1 MPSVRVDVKPELLA
15 WACERTGSRSAE
27 LRESVPHLNE
37 WLAGKRQPTLRQLED
52 FARKACVALGYLFL
66 PNPPDER
73 VPIPDLRTVAG
84 QGVKRPS
91 PELLDV
97 IGLCERRQGWYREYA
112 QKIGEESLPFFGTA
126 TLATPPAEV
135 AAEMQRVLEFD
146 VAHRQEARSIEDA
159 LRIFIEKTEA
169 AGILVMAS
177 GVFGTNTH
185 RKLDPEEFRGF
196 VLADPLAPLIF
207 INGADA
213 KAAQMFTLAH
223 ELAHLWLGTS
233 ALTGETLVPVL
244 SDKAEQWCNKVA
256 AEFLVPLDAL
266 RAMSQASEPLA
277 NLKVFSSRFKVSA
290 LVILRRLLDA
300 GLIDRKQFDSVFV
313 AMRNMAPHPKPEAKK
328 GGGDFY
334 NSFPR
339 AASRR
344 FIRALYAD
352 TAEGNTLYR
361 DALQLL
367 CISRVETL
375 RELAKKAGGSQ

>member
-1 MPSVRVDVKPELLA
+1 MPAVRVNVKPELLK
-15 WACERTGSRSAE
+15 WACDRTGDRSAS
-27 LRESVPHLNE
+27 LRESIPHFDD
-37 WLAGKRQPTLRQLED
+37 WLTGKRQPTLRQLEA
-52 FARKACVALGYLFL
+52 FAKKACVALGYLFL

-73 VPIPDLRTVAG
+73 VPIPDLRTIAG
-84 QGVKRPS
+84 QGVRRPS

-97 IGLCERRQGWYREYA
+97 LGLCERRQSWYRDYA
-112 QKIGEESLPFFGTA
+112 QKVGNEPLPFFRTA
-126 TLATPPAEV
+126 TLATPPTEV

-146 VAHRQEARSIEDA
+146 VDHRQEARSVDDA
-159 LRIFIEKTEA
+159 LRMFIERTES
-169 AGILVMAS
+169 AGIMVMAS

-185 RKLDPEEFRGF
+185 RKLDPDEFRGF

-233 ALTGETLVPVL
+233 ALTGETLVRVA

-266 RAMSQASEPLA
+266 RSMNLPDEPLA
-277 NLKVFSSRFKVSA
+277 NLKRYSARFKVSP
-290 LVILRRLLDA
+290 LVILRRLLD
-300 GLIDRKQFDSVFV
+300 GKMIDRKEFDSVYI
-313 AMRNMAPHPKPEAKK
+313 AMSRLGQRPKAASNS
-328 GGGDFY
+328 GGDFY
-334 NSFPR
+334 NAFPR

-367 CISRVETL
+367 CISKVDTL
-375 RELAKKAGGSQ
+375 RELAKRAGASQ